1 MSDYPNKGVPLMP
14 SIAAPLILEYLN
26 GRQAKRNEIINYVV
40 TQHRLRG
47 GKDGVSDTTSC
58 IKKSLNNLQKQG
70 TIRSLAYGLYES
82 ASRSDEKAATPAT
95 ATPEPEDEN
104 KLTPLKSIGT
114 GTGCVYVYYF
124 GLYKSEASRNGEQ
137 SWPCKIGLSE
147 NEASSRISQQIG
159 TALPETPVLALE
171 IKTANPSW
179 LEAAIHSVLKCRG
192 KWHQKSPGSEWFMTS
207 PEEVLEIYSFIAGEE

>member
-1 MSDYPNKGVPLMP
+1 MP

-47 GKDGVSDTTSC
+47 GKDGASDTTTC

-70 TIRSLAYGLYES
+70 TIRSLAYGLYGA
-82 ASRSDEKAATPAT
+82 ASKSDEKASTPAVT
-95 ATPEPEDEN
+95 TPEPEGEN
-104 KLTPLKSIGT
+104 KLTPLKSVGT

-137 SWPCKIGLSE
+137 NWPCKIGLSE

-159 TALPETPVLALE
+159 TALPEIPVWALE

>member
-1 MSDYPNKGVPLMP
+1 MP

-47 GKDGVSDTTSC
+47 GKDGASDTTTC

-70 TIRSLAYGLYES
+70 TIRSLAYGLYGA
-82 ASRSDEKAATPAT
+82 ASKSDEKASTPAVT
-95 ATPEPEDEN
+95 TPEPEGEN
-104 KLTPLKSIGT
+104 KPTPLKSVGT

-137 SWPCKIGLSE
+137 NWPCKIGLSE

-159 TALPETPVLALE
+159 TALPEIPVWALE